1 MRGVMATAGVNGIL
15 SAADSSKL
23 LTPVILFKSSHN
35 TVLVVNCLDSL
46 EGPWVILKLS
56 SF

>member
-15 SAADSSKL
+15 SAADCSKL
-23 LTPVILFKSSHN
+23 LFKSSHN
-35 TVLVVNCLDSL
+35 TVLVVNCLGSL
-46 EGPWVILKLS
+46 EGPCVILKLS